1 MQITATFDTYEEM
14 MDFAAKLQKE
24 EKAEKK
30 ETEHPVSDK
39 ASSVIPDAQ
48 PAPAGAGSV
57 APLHAPVTQPVQTP
71 TAQPVQTPTAQPV
84 QTSAPSYTLDSL
96 SVAAMTL
103 MDRGMQQQLQQLLA
117 GYGVASLPELPKEQ
131 YGAFATAL
139 RGMGAQI

>member
-14 MDFAAKLQKE
+14 MDFAAMLQKE

-57 APLHAPVTQPVQTP
+57 APLQAPVTQPVQTP
-71 TAQPVQTPTAQPV
+71 TAQPVQTY
-84 QTSAPSYTLDSL
+84 APSYTLDSL

>member
-57 APLHAPVTQPVQTP
+57 APLQAPVT
-71 TAQPVQTPTAQPV
+71 QPVQTPTAQPV

-117 GYGVASLPELPKEQ
+117 GYGVTSLPELPKEQ

>member
-71 TAQPVQTPTAQPV
+71 TAQPVQT
-84 QTSAPSYTLDSL
+84 SAPSYTLDSL

>member
-14 MDFAAKLQKE
+14 MDFAAMLQKE

-57 APLHAPVTQPVQTP
+57 APLQAPVTQPVQTH
-71 TAQPVQTPTAQPV
+71 TAQPV
-84 QTSAPSYTLDSL
+84 QTSAPSYTQDSL

>member
-14 MDFAAKLQKE
+14 MDFAAKLRKE

-30 ETEHPVSDK
+30 ETEHTVSDK

-57 APLHAPVTQPVQTP
+57 APLQAPVT
-71 TAQPVQTPTAQPV
+71 QPVQTPTAQPV

>member
-57 APLHAPVTQPVQTP
+57 APLQAPVT
-71 TAQPVQTPTAQPV
+71 QPVQTPTAQPV

-117 GYGVASLPELPKEQ
+117 GYGVASLPELPKEL